1 MTSRR
6 KQHEMPIK
14 QPLTFSGVP
23 KSEGGTI
30 PDVNTTIVFSDAIRI
45 TDAETLVAVFQ
56 VTNVSGATHVMIEY
70 EVSWDFDRRIET
82 GNESSPKANWVDRT
96 TVVADLTDN
105 DTESPYALSPL
116 LAPYIR
122 FRFSGAGSNGSFN
135 RIRGILFKQ

>member
-1 MTSRR
+1 MSRR

-30 PDVNTTIVFSDAIRI
+30 PDVATTIVYSDAISI
-45 TDAETLVAVFQ
+45 KDADTLSAVFR
-56 VTNVSGATHVMIEY
+56 VTNVSGTTHVKIEY
-70 EVSWDFDRRIET
+70 QVSWDFDRRIET
-82 GNESSPKANWVDRT
+82 GNEASPVAKWVDD
-96 TVVADLTDN
+96 TVIDADLTDN

-122 FRFSGAGSNGSFN
+122 FKFSGATSNVSFN
-135 RIRGILFKQ
+135 RIRGALFKQ